1 MSVQYVCENAVK
13 CERKTKCAA
22 ATPHECS
29 THCAPKLCSIGLVS
43 KCCPVAPVIDPDVAM
58 AREYA
63 ESNTMNGTVVLGY
76 ELNTLLLR
84 LADKVDGKA

>member
-1 MSVQYVCENAVK
+1 MSDKYVCENAGK
-13 CERKTKCAA
+13 CEQKCAA

-58 AREYA
+58 ARRIA
-63 ESNTMNGTVVLGY
+63 SVGGAAISSMI
-76 ELNTLLLR
+76 ELRELCER
-84 LADKVDGKA
+84 LADKVEGKA